1 MIRPAVAALGGGHG
15 LFASLEALRL
25 VTDKITAIVTV
36 ADDGGSSGR
45 LRQEYDILP
54 PGDLRMALAALCD
67 NSEWGLAWRDALQ
80 HRFPGDGPLGGHA
93 LGNLIIASLWDT
105 LGDPIA
111 GLDMVGRLLS
121 ARGRVLPMAMEP
133 LRIDATVRGADPA
146 KPEEVTEVSGQVA
159 VAQTPGTVLN
169 LSLHPDPP
177 RPCAEAI
184 NAVLDADWVIL
195 GPGSWFTSVMPH
207 LLVPDLL
214 DALVQTKAKRML
226 ALNVMMDTGETTGFT
241 ASDHLEVIAA
251 HAPSLHLDVVLADP
265 SVVQNDREA
274 LIETAEYLGAE
285 VIFEEV
291 ADPDVPGV
299 HDTLRL
305 ATAYRDVMERAAR
318 GTSRPSKAPRSKR

>member
-1 MIRPAVAALGGGHG
+1 MRPAVAALGGGHG

-45 LRQEYDILP
+45 LREEYDILP

-67 NSEWGLAWRDALQ
+67 NSDWGLAWRDALQ
-80 HRFPGDGPLGGHA
+80 HRFPGEGPLGGHA
-93 LGNLIIASLWDT
+93 LGNLIIASLWDH

-111 GLDMVGRLLS
+111 GLDMVGRLLG
-121 ARGRVLPMAMEP
+121 ARGRVLPMALEP

-146 KPEEVTEVSGQVA
+146 RPDDVSEISGQVA
-159 VAQTPGTVLN
+159 VATTPGSVLN
-169 LSLHPDPP
+169 LRLFPDPP
-177 RPCAEAI
+177 QPCTEAI

-226 ALNVMMDTGETTGFT
+226 ALNLQMDTGETEGFS
-241 ASDHLEVIAA
+241 ASDHLEVLAA
-251 HAPSLHLDVVLADP
+251 HAPALHLDVVLADP
-265 SVVQNDREA
+265 SVADADADA
-274 LIETAEYLGAE
+274 LRATAAALGAE
-285 VIFEEV
+285 VMFRSV
-291 ADPDVPGV
+291 ADPELPGV

-305 ATAYRDVMERAAR
+305 ATAYRDVIERDLHGR
-318 GTSRPSKAPRSKR
+318 RLSRP

>member
-25 VTDKITAIVTV
+25 VTDQITAIVTV

-45 LRQEYDILP
+45 LREEYDILP

-80 HRFPGDGPLGGHA
+80 HRFPGEGPLGGHA

-105 LGDPIA
+105 LGDPIK
-111 GLDMVGRLLS
+111 GLDMVGSLLS

-133 LRIDATVRGADPA
+133 LRIDATVRGCDPADP
-146 KPEEVTEVSGQVA
+146 EGIQEVSGQVA
-159 VAQTPGTVLN
+159 VAQTPGTVMN
-169 LSLHPDPP
+169 LRLFPDPP
-177 RPCAEAI
+177 QPCQEAI

-226 ALNVMMDTGETTGFT
+226 TLNVEMDTHETSGFS
-241 ASDHLEVIAA
+241 ASDHLEVLAA
-251 HAPSLHLDVVLADP
+251 HAPALHLDVVLADP
-265 SVVQNDREA
+265 SVITGGREA
-274 LIETAEYLGAE
+274 LEETADSLGAE
-285 VIFEEV
+285 VVWANV
-291 ADPDVPGV
+291 ADPDQLGV

-305 ATAYRDVMERAAR
+305 ATAYRDVMEQAAR
-318 GTSRPSKAPRSKR
+318 TAKRRRLDAR

>member
-45 LRQEYDILP
+45 LREEYDILP

-121 ARGRVLPMAMEP
+121 ARGRVLPMANEP
-133 LRIDATVRGADPA
+133 LRIDASVKGADPDR
-146 KPEEVTEVSGQVA
+146 PDEVIEVSGQVA
-159 VAQTPGTVLN
+159 VATTPGVVQN
-169 LSLHPDPP
+169 LRLFPDPP
-177 RPCAEAI
+177 EPCTEAI

-226 ALNVMMDTGETTGFT
+226 ALNVQMDTGETVGFS
-241 ASDHLEVIAA
+241 ASDHLEVLAA
-251 HAPSLHLDVVLADP
+251 HAPALHLDVILADP
-265 SVVQNDREA
+265 SVSAGDTA
-274 LIETAEYLGAE
+274 LLETTAGKLGAE
-285 VIFEEV
+285 VVWANV
-291 ADPDVPGV
+291 ADPDEPGV

-305 ATAYRDVMERAAR
+305 ATAYRDVMERSAR
-318 GTSRPSKAPRSKR
+318 QRKR

>member
-25 VTDKITAIVTV
+25 VTDQITAIVTV

-45 LRQEYDILP
+45 LREEYDILP

-105 LGDPIA
+105 LGDPIK
-111 GLDMVGRLLS
+111 GLDMVGSLLS
-121 ARGRVLPMAMEP
+121 ARGRVLPMALEP
-133 LRIDATVRGADPA
+133 LRIDATVRGADPSD
-146 KPEEVTEVSGQVA
+146 PEGIYEVSGQVA
-159 VAQTPGTVLN
+159 VAQTPGSVLN
-169 LSLHPDPP
+169 LRLFPDPP
-177 RPCAEAI
+177 EPCQEAI

-226 ALNVMMDTGETTGFT
+226 TLNVLMDTGETSGFS
-241 ASDHLEVIAA
+241 ASDHLEVLAA
-251 HAPSLHLDVVLADP
+251 HAPAFHLDVVLADP
-265 SVVQNDREA
+265 SVTNDPTA
-274 LIETAEYLGAE
+274 LEETAESLGAE
-285 VIFEEV
+285 VV
-291 ADPDVPGV
+291 WADVSDPDNPGI

-305 ATAYRDVMERAAR
+305 ATAYRDVMERDAR
-318 GTSRPSKAPRSKR
+318 SRLRH

>member
-1 MIRPAVAALGGGHG
+1 MNRPAVAALGGGHG

-25 VTDKITAIVTV
+25 VTDQITAIVTV

-67 NSEWGLAWRDALQ
+67 NSEWGIAWRDALQ

-93 LGNLIIASLWDT
+93 LGNLLIAGLWDS
-105 LGDPIA
+105 LGNPIA

-121 ARGRVLPMAMEP
+121 ARGRVLPMALEP
-133 LRIDATVRGADPA
+133 LRIDATVRGADPSE
-146 KPEEVTEVSGQVA
+146 PDGVVEVSGQVA
-159 VAQTPGTVLN
+159 VAQTPGQVLN
-169 LSLHPDPP
+169 LRLFPDPP
-177 RPCAEAI
+177 QPCHEAI

-226 ALNVMMDTGETTGFT
+226 ALNVQMDTGETEGFS
-241 ASDHLEVIAA
+241 ASDHLDVLSQ
-251 HAPSLHLDVVLADP
+251 HAPALHLDAVLADP
-265 SVVQNDREA
+265 GVVGEDERAFEA
-274 LIETAEYLGAE
+274 LATSAASLGAE
-285 VIFEEV
+285 VVYKHV
-291 ADPDVPGV
+291 ADPDKPGV

-305 ATAYRDVMERAAR
+305 ATAYRDVMERSAR
-318 GTSRPSKAPRSKR
+318 GPRHR